1 MKHGAAA
8 RRCWIHAAAFLRGDY
23 FCVSPNFPFNPFQWG
38 IREWKERDRGMIVH
52 FFAWKAVDFMPVDH
66 VNLMIRGFS
75 VVP

>member
-1 MKHGAAA
+1 MGLLHEDVGFMQQPF
-8 RRCWIHAAAFLRGDY
+8 CVETY

-52 FFAWKAVDFMPVDH
+52 FFAWKAVDFMPADH

-75 VVP
+75 VAP